1 METLNKVI
9 KIFSAYAKCEPEMYE
24 GPAQSTI
31 ADALFYLK
39 EYQYIIE
46 QCASVLAQKYPSQND
61 VITWNELTQM
71 TGKPV
76 WLESY
81 DDITKFN
88 IDKNKIKYN
97 VEIRKENEEFKLVY
111 DWNNQNC
118 KIDKLNSDTN
128 YEIRICSVYDNIKCI
143 WSEIDGKSE
152 RKNE

>member
-1 METLNKVI
+1 MKTLNKI
-9 KIFSAYAKCEPEMYE
+9 IEIFSAYAKCKPEMYE

-61 VITWNELTQM
+61 TITWDELQQM

-81 DDITKFN
+81 DDITNFKGWAIVRKILN
-88 IDKNKIKYN
+88 DKAYFIIGDYDDNFFVEQIAFPKCTINKKWKTY
-97 VEIRKENEEFKLVY
+97 RAENK
-111 DWNNQNC
+111 
-118 KIDKLNSDTN
+118 
-128 YEIRICSVYDNIKCI
+128 
-143 WSEIDGKSE
+143 
-152 RKNE
+152 